1 MDEQRAKKPYE
12 SSGRDGSATPR
23 ISAQGEPRAGQL
35 HRVRCEQRAQYDDRR
50 NAQSRRL
57 AEREVFDRV
66 RHTHHDER
74 NGDPS
79 GARVVDRFL
88 AQGRNPPVTNP
99 AIMRLLGIETSC
111 DDTAAAIVVD
121 GRACEA
127 NVLASQ
133 DEFHREYGGVV
144 PEIASRKHAETL
156 NAVIELAMT
165 KARATF
171 DDLDGVAVTCGPG
184 LAGSLVV
191 GVSAAQAIAFAR
203 DLPAYAVNHLH
214 GHLFANYLESA
225 DEPHRAPPE
234 TPFVCL
240 VVSGGHT
247 DLIDVHSPGEHRVI
261 GRTLDDAAGEA
272 FDKVARLLGLGFPGG
287 PLLDALAT
295 HGDPQAFSF
304 PRPLLSDDNFD
315 FSFSGLKTSVRY
327 HLDAH
332 PRDAQERR
340 ADVAASFQA
349 AVVDVLCTKTLRAAR
364 SLGVRTVALAGGVSA
379 NSVLRAELRNRGEAL
394 GLRVLVPPLAY
405 CTDNA
410 AMIAAAAFY
419 RGERALVAPE
429 KLFADPNFAW

>member
-1 MDEQRAKKPYE
+1 MT
-12 SSGRDGSATPR
+12 SAPTNHTNPVAAINR
-23 ISAQGEPRAGQL
+23 PPGIFAQGKPRPEPL
-35 HRVRCEQRAQYDDRR
+35 HRVRHEKCAQCDDRR
-50 NAQSRRL
+50 NADARRL
-57 AEREVFDRV
+57 AEREVFDRM
-66 RHTHHDER
+66 RQAHHDEHD
-74 NGDPS
+74 GDPS
-79 GARVVDRFL
+79 GACAVDRL
-88 AQGRNPPVTNP
+88 RVQGRTPPVTNP
-99 AIMRLLGIETSC
+99 DTMRLLGIETSC

-121 GRACEA
+121 GRSCEA

-156 NAVIELAMT
+156 NAVIELAMH
-165 KARATF
+165 KARVNF
-171 DDLDGVAVTCGPG
+171 DELDGVAVTCGPG

-191 GVSAAQAIAFAR
+191 GVAAAQAIAYAR
-203 DLPAYAVNHLH
+203 DLHAYAVNHLH

-234 TPFVCL
+234 APFVCL

-287 PLLDALAT
+287 PLLDELART
-295 HGDPQAFSF
+295 GDPNAFTF
-304 PRPLLSDDNFD
+304 PRPLINDDDNN
-315 FSFSGLKTSVRY
+315 FSFSGLKTAVRY

-332 PRDAQERR
+332 PLDAQERR

-364 SLGVRTVALAGGVSA
+364 LLGVNTIALAGGVSA
-379 NSVLRAELRNRGEAL
+379 NSALRAELRARGKAM

-419 RGERALVAPE
+419 RGDRARVAPE
-429 KLFADPNFAW
+429 ELRADPNFAW

>member
-1 MDEQRAKKPYE
+1 M
-12 SSGRDGSATPR
+12 
-23 ISAQGEPRAGQL
+23 
-35 HRVRCEQRAQYDDRR
+35 
-50 NAQSRRL
+50 
-57 AEREVFDRV
+57 
-66 RHTHHDER
+66 
-74 NGDPS
+74 
-79 GARVVDRFL
+79 
-88 AQGRNPPVTNP
+88 
-99 AIMRLLGIETSC
+99 IMRLLGIETSC
-111 DDTAAAIVVD
+111 DDTAAAVVVD
-121 GRACEA
+121 GRVCEA

-156 NAVIELAMT
+156 NAVIELALA

-191 GVSAAQAIAFAR
+191 GVAAAQAIAYAC

-214 GHLFANYLESA
+214 GHLFANYLDSPDA
-225 DEPHRAPPE
+225 PQRRPPE

-247 DLIDVHSPGEHRVI
+247 DLIDVRGPADHRVI

-287 PLLDALAT
+287 PLLDELAAS
-295 HGDPQAFSF
+295 GDPSAFSF
-304 PRPLLSDDNFD
+304 PRPLLGEDDFN
-315 FSFSGLKTSVRY
+315 FSFSGLKTAVRY

-332 PRDAQERR
+332 PRDAEENA

-349 AVVDVLCTKTLRAAR
+349 AVVDVLCAKTLRAAR
-364 SLGVRTVALAGGVSA
+364 SLGVTTVALAGGVSA
-379 NSVLRAELRNRGEAL
+379 NRSLRRELRARGEAL
-394 GLRVLVPPLAY
+394 GMTVYVPPLAY

-410 AMIAAAAFY
+410 AMIAAAAYY
-419 RGERALVAPE
+419 RGERARVAPDA
-429 KLFADPNFAW
+429 LRADPNFAW